1 MEYEIACRCG
11 KVIPVSDGMA
21 GSSVD
26 CACGETFLVP
36 SLTALQQ
43 GTVADVPTPHVSY
56 LPPPAPTKPV
66 PKPNPEIIAPTQVS
80 LRVENGA
87 TPSPRVRGMAAL
99 TANGLWIQ
107 EIWRLRS
114 VPLHGLEIEG
124 RLNGKELVLK
134 PAPGSAGETLSL
146 TFDTAREG
154 RRWSEEIR
162 SCQSKLD
169 PDAPPELGFA
179 PEGVALVTTVLEVRH
194 VSLGR
199 VAFVHR
205 STETADRGIQLRGGI
220 LGADAIIEVSRKKVP
235 EMGPG
240 ARKVTGL
247 AVRVADGEDRNR
259 LRWKWY
265 AEEVSS
271 LTRGILILL
280 VIQVSLL
287 FLATAF
293 APGKSRLHAAT
304 GETSSES
311 IASAALGVALFFTWP
326 LIMVILLRVLRWRE
340 ILRATGL
347 AVLAVTT
354 ARGLTVVAAHFAA
367 VSSTG
372 TTLDARKIG
381 LVLDPVDWAFIV
393 VGGVLCARAWHL
405 AHRASRILPEE
416 AQVVSVPRK
425 LWSRGLLATSVVIAL
440 ICVGF
445 AGVSR
450 YEQSAYLFQEGVDPR
465 REHEGLLA
473 LNEGATHANQGD
485 LQRAEASFQRSLKLW
500 EELTAR
506 RSVPWN
512 YRANL
517 ATTLNNLGWIRLRQ
531 ARKDEAEK
539 YYSRAVALADQL
551 AGDPQLDEDTKKVL
565 AGARTVLAELRRD
578 QSAKLLDE
586 KEQEAVRKYE
596 EAEVKE
602 GKEDL
607 KAEGLY
613 RECIATWES
622 ILSEETT
629 KEYRKSTVARLATA
643 CLVLGDVQVRL
654 GKRPEAESNLKK
666 AIDYGEKAVD
676 LDPARP
682 LPRHNL
688 DVARQRLEGMHQQA
702 FQEEVD
708 KLNRAGRFA
717 DAIDH
722 LTRGIKEQ
730 DERLRAGKGLETV
743 VPSLAYRLDALAW
756 LLAHCPDRRLRD
768 TKASVEHA
776 RRATSLRPDV
786 GDYWYTLAMV
796 QYRNGDWRDSL
807 GSLDTLKARR
817 GEFDA
822 SDLLLSAMNLH
833 RLGRKPEAR
842 SAVVKAVRWMGEK
855 SRKAEGDAM
864 LRMEYELMRPGFE
877 SLLREARGLIEGESI
892 NRGKEA

>member
-26 CACGETFLVP
+26 CACGETVLVP
-36 SLTALQQ
+36 SLSALQQ
-43 GTVADVPTPHVSY
+43 GAVADVPTPDISY
-56 LPPPAPTKPV
+56 LPPPAPTKPE
-66 PKPNPEIIAPTQVS
+66 PQPIREIIAPTQVS
-80 LRVENGA
+80 LRVEAGA
-87 TPSPRVRGMAAL
+87 TPSPRVRVMAAL
-99 TANGLWIQ
+99 TTNGLWIQ

-169 PDAPPELGFA
+169 PDAPPELRLV
-179 PEGVALVTTVLEVRH
+179 PEGVALVREATDLPH
-194 VSLGR
+194 GSLGR

-220 LGADAIIEVSRKKVP
+220 LGADAIIVESREKVP

-271 LTRGILILL
+271 LTRGMLILL
-280 VIQVSLL
+280 VIQACLL
-287 FLATAF
+287 FLVMAY
-293 APGKSRLHAAT
+293 APGKSRFLAAT
-304 GETSSES
+304 GETPSES
-311 IASAALGVALFFTWP
+311 IASAALGLGLVYSWP

-347 AVLAVTT
+347 AVLTVTT
-354 ARGLTVVAAHFAA
+354 ARGLTVVVAHLAAL
-367 VSSTG
+367 SSTG
-372 TTLDARKIG
+372 TTLDASKMGMVFNPI
-381 LVLDPVDWAFIV
+381 DWAFIV
-393 VGGVLCARAWHL
+393 IGGVLCTRAWHL
-405 AHRASRILPEE
+405 AHGASRILPEE
-416 AQVVSVPRK
+416 AQVASAPRK
-425 LWSRGLLATSVVIAL
+425 LWSRGLLATSVVFAL
-440 ICVGF
+440 ICVGW

-450 YEQSAYLFQEGVDPR
+450 YEGSAYLFREGVDPR

-473 LNEGATHANQGD
+473 LNEGATHANNGD
-485 LQRAEASFQRSLKLW
+485 LRRAESSFQRSLEIW
-500 EELTAR
+500 EALTAR

-551 AGDPQLDEDTKKVL
+551 AGDPDLDEDSKKLL
-565 AGARTVLAELRRD
+565 AGARAVLAELRSD
-578 QSAKLLDE
+578 KSAKLLDE

-613 RECIATWES
+613 RESIATWES
-622 ILSEETT
+622 ILTEETS

-666 AIDYGEKAVD
+666 AIEYGEKAVD

-688 DVARQRLEGMHQQA
+688 DVARQRLEGLHQQA
-702 FQEEVD
+702 FQDEID

-717 DAIDH
+717 EAID
-722 LTRGIKEQ
+722 LFTRGIKEQ
-730 DERLRAGKGLETV
+730 DERLRTGKGLETV

-776 RRATSLRPDV
+776 RRATGLRPDV

-842 SAVVKAVRWMGEK
+842 AAVVNAVRWMEEK

-864 LRMEYELMRPGFE
+864 LRMEYELMRPAVE
-877 SLLREARGLIEGESI
+877 ALLREARSLIEGESI